1 MNFTNILLLFILI
14 KYVFKWPLISMV
26 LVMAELL
33 LILKYYYLY
42 ICKLVA
48 MNFTNIY
55 LLINQFN
62 NI

>member
-1 MNFTNILLLFILI
+1 
-14 KYVFKWPLISMV
+14 MV